1 MKWNKKRS
9 CLVLLSAVLCGMAIF
24 LKPEENLKAVNTVTT
39 DLPQGESLSRNN
51 IGSNNPPKH
60 VRLDG
65 IFTLPK
71 NTQSFLQ
78 GNMVVV
84 TTDWINQEGA
94 VWSTSDNMMDLTKDF
109 QFEAALYL
117 GRRAGNNGDGMTFA
131 MHNDPARLTSTKGL
145 SGKYLGVYG
154 NGTSW
159 QNFTNGALKKSFV
172 VEFDTFFNSESS
184 DKDTY
189 PVAHIAYA
197 FPDQIA
203 TYTNFQNT
211 NNIVFKHNKA
221 VQVRDLASSD
231 MWRILN
237 VSWDVATQKLTYKFG
252 EQAAVEVPLDVQ
264 GTFGTSEVYWG
275 FTGTTGEAY
284 SPNRAV
290 FTKVPGLVNSE
301 SSATI
306 RDKSGASVAGK
317 TVEAREILTYEMST
331 TYLSGKQTW
340 EEVNAVVTTNPYVDY
355 LPGTLKV
362 DGVSVDDTSFLADK
376 NYFLGDLSLTSPE
389 RHVTFDVRTKE
400 LSADQTVTEVMSFEG
415 LNHIENL
422 PAISYTIAERIVK
435 DNIAIDTIEPFNTA
449 KKVTGT
455 WQLEDLREMKD
466 VQYQINDGSWVTLP
480 EADYGQNVDSTNKWN
495 VPVSQA
501 VIDALDI
508 NKQHTFKIK
517 GVPVELAFEQTDV
530 QATAKFAIKPQSITM
545 IGDVTD
551 KTTSI
556 KGTGTPG
563 LTVQLKNEQ
572 GDVIKEVE
580 VDSNGNYAL
589 EPLTPISS
597 GTKLTISQKTNFA
610 ESEKIAITVAHNVVE
625 PTLTLTDAGQK
636 LKLTNGATYD
646 VKTVVSGSEADS
658 FVLKYAINGV
668 VNESLTKVVAN
679 PTADQKHSTTTT
691 IPAASL
697 PIGVH
702 TISVSVEWQ
711 TGGAKVTAP
720 AIELTVVAGGL
731 KFSHVAAA
739 TSFEQGKITNK
750 TQTLARQDDWNIQ
763 IEDFRG
769 TGSQTT
775 LYAKLSTTFKNKD
788 NRVISNPL
796 KYVNEQNQELA
807 MPVGSTV
814 KVFQKETTENFA
826 NVDVSWQKNQGILF
840 DLKPGNYQGEYQAEI
855 EWLLSDTP

>member
-9 CLVLLSAVLCGMAIF
+9 CLVLLSAVLCGMVVF
-24 LKPEENLKAVNTVTT
+24 LKPVENLKAEGNTVTT
-39 DLPQGESLSRNN
+39 DLTQGKSLLSRYNV
-51 IGSNNPPKH
+51 GYNNPPKH
-60 VRLDG
+60 VKLNG
-65 IFTLPK
+65 IFALPQ
-71 NTQSFLQ
+71 NTNSYLN

-84 TTDWINQEGA
+84 TDDWKDLEGA
-94 VWSTSDNMMDLTKDF
+94 IWSTPSNMMDLTKDF
-109 QFEAALYL
+109 EFEAALYF
-117 GRRAGNNGDGMTFA
+117 GSRVGNNGDGMTFA
-131 MHNDPARLTSTKGL
+131 MHNDPLRLTSKRGIKGEH
-145 SGKYLGVYG
+145 LGVYG

-159 QNFTNGALKKSFV
+159 QNYTNGALAKSFI
-172 VEFDTFFNSESS
+172 VEFDSFFNEDSS
-184 DKDTY
+184 DKY
-189 PVAHIAYA
+189 GMPVAHIAYA
-197 FPDQIA
+197 FPDQIG
-203 TYTNFQNT
+203 TYSNFNDKV
-211 NNIVFKHNKA
+211 VFKHNKS
-221 VQVRDLASSD
+221 VQVLNLASSN
-231 MWRILN
+231 MWKTFS
-237 VSWDVATQKLTYKFG
+237 VKWDVEKQELTYKFG
-252 EQAAVEVPLDVQ
+252 DLAAVVVNLDVKN
-264 GTFGTSEVYWG
+264 TFGTNQVYWG
-275 FTGTTGEAY
+275 FTGSTGDAY

-290 FTKVPGLVNSE
+290 FTKVPGLVDTKSL
-301 SSATI
+301 ATI
-306 RDKSGASVAGK
+306 RDKSGASVDGK
-317 TVEAREILTYEMST
+317 IVEAREVLTYEMST
-331 TYLSGKQTW
+331 TYLSGKQNW
-340 EEVNAVVTTNPYVDY
+340 EAVNAVVKNNPYVDY

-362 DGVSVDDTSFLADK
+362 DGVSVDDTNFLANK
-376 NYFLGDLSLTSPE
+376 VYSLGELSLTSPD
-389 RHVTFDVRTKE
+389 RHITFDVRTKE
-400 LSADQTVTEVMSFEG
+400 LSADQQISEVMSFEG
-415 LNHIENL
+415 DNHIENL
-422 PAISYTIAERIVK
+422 PAISYTIAERIVT
-435 DNIAIDTIEPFNTA
+435 DNIKIDSIKPFNTA
-449 KKVTGT
+449 QKITGT

-466 VQYQINDGSWVTLP
+466 VQYQINDGAWITLP
-480 EADYGQNVDSTNKWN
+480 ESDYGKNVDSTNKWN

-508 NKQHTFKIK
+508 NKEHTFKIK

-530 QATAKFAIKPQSITM
+530 QAKAEFAVKPQDITM

-556 KGTGTPG
+556 KGTETPG

-580 VDSNGNYAL
+580 VDSKGNYAL

-610 ESEKIAITVAHNVVE
+610 ESEKIAITVAHDVIE
-625 PTLTLTDAGQK
+625 PELTLTDAGEK
-636 LKLTNGATYD
+636 LKLINGATYD
-646 VKTVVSGSEADS
+646 VKTVVSGSESDS

-668 VNESLTKVVAN
+668 VNDSLTKVVAN

-697 PIGVH
+697 PIGIH

-720 AIELTVVAGGL
+720 EIELTVVAGGM
-731 KFSHVAAA
+731 KFTQVSAA

-750 TQTLARQDDWNIQ
+750 TQTLTRQDDWNIQ

-769 TGSQTT
+769 KGSQTT

-788 NRVISNPL
+788 NRTIVNPL
-796 KYVNEQNQELA
+796 KYVNEQNQEVA